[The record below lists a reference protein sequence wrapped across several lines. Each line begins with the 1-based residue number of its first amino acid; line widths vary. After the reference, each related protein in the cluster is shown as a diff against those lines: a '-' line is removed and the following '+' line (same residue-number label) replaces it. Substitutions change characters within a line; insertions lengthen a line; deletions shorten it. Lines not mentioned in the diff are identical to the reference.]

1 MTYYDYHGCSYHL
14 LRLLLP
20 PTTYHGCS
28 YHLPRLLLPPTTAAL
43 TTYYGCSYHLLLP
56 PALTTYRYHQ
66 GFDGLDAFLGHTWAV
81 TVTGAPKP
89 WAIKFVEEHE
99 ETPRCWYGAAFTRT
113 RTPTRTRTRTRTR
126 ARTLN
131 PSPNPDPEPNPQ
143 PPGPTPSPE

>member
-1 MTYYDYHGCSYHL
+1 MTTTAAPTTYYGCSYH
-14 LRLLLP
+14 
-20 PTTYHGCS
+20 
-28 YHLPRLLLPPTTAAL
+28 LPPTTAAL
-43 TTYYGCSYHLLLP
+43 TTYHGCSYHLLRLLLP

-99 ETPRCWYGAAFTRT
+99 ETPRCWYGAAFTFTRT
-113 RTPTRTRTRTRTR
+113 RTPTRT
-126 ARTLN
+126 RTLN